1 MKHKVINNKILNI
14 QSSVHHEKQQ
24 RRIVM
29 VLNIHNE
36 KQQED
41 RDGTE
46 YTIMSS

>member
-24 RRIVM
+24 
-29 VLNIHNE
+29 
-36 KQQED
+36 ED